1 MSTATGALDRARHH
15 DSLAQV
21 ELVDLEG
28 DALFGPQAQ
37 EDVQLRSKT
46 RPRCLKG
53 TPTASNSRAYQPPHA
68 QDEAPARD
76 HVQAAQGLGGDHG
89 IAEGQHEHARAE
101 LDLAG
106 PRRHG
111 AEVVIESM
119 MGRRARRPG
128 GCGPGPERLEA
139 EGLGALGVGVEARDI
154 RDLAGPTKLRMARPK
169 WSRVSSLLEA
179 PTLTCPLPPRSE
191 RNYISSLSPQ
201 GRG

>member
-1 MSTATGALDRARHH
+1 MSTGALDRARHH
-15 DSLAQV
+15 DRLAQV

-37 EDVQLRSKT
+37 EDVQVALEDAAALLERHAHGVELA
-46 RPRCLKG
+46 RVPAR
-53 TPTASNSRAYQPPHA
+53 RHA

-111 AEVVIESM
+111 AEGGDRVDDGEGGLDAQEDVV
-119 MGRRARRPG
+119 
-128 GCGPGPERLEA
+128 PGPQRLEA
-139 EGLGALGVGVEARDI
+139 ERLGALGVGVEARDI
-154 RDLAGPTKLRMARPK
+154 RDLAGTDEIADGQTEVGHGNLL
-169 WSRVSSLLEA
+169 SL
-179 PTLTCPLPPRSE
+179 
-191 RNYISSLSPQ
+191 
-201 GRG
+201 